1 MAQTRSPYGPQSIK
15 VAKAAAAERQSE
27 DTSRTD
33 QVQQE
38 HIKFTTWLA
47 DNNLDLPLPDQ
58 PMTEE
63 EHKQTQA
70 NWRELC
76 AGKGQIRIPDNASP
90 ECKAEMRAMHASLL
104 FSKQGRRLLEQ
115 VLHPKTKTAVEPIK
129 INEAQPDPAKTREQ
143 RASRLRDRDTLLPVT
158 QAEID
163 GLRKEIDTLQAQ
175 RGPVALKIS
184 DLKRK
189 QRKLQSAPSSSK
201 SSLSG
206 EEKKSRAELEDQL
219 AALNEQI
226 RPFDTKLKALDK
238 TILPLEEGLGAYGK
252 WEPPPPGLADPHD
265 KVLTLR
271 QGLRDSEII
280 CYGEDDAKI
289 LTPAF
294 LVYGHELVLCARRRA
309 GIDNITDLGDSALD
323 RKWGN
328 LEEYGTIHGDDEAE
342 DKVGGLCENKLR
354 ADYKLPPCKYVRSKT
369 QDEVEVDEANAL

>member
-1 MAQTRSPYGPQSIK
+1 
-15 VAKAAAAERQSE
+15 
-27 DTSRTD
+27 
-33 QVQQE
+33 
-38 HIKFTTWLA
+38 
-47 DNNLDLPLPDQ
+47 
-58 PMTEE
+58 
-63 EHKQTQA
+63 
-70 NWRELC
+70 
-76 AGKGQIRIPDNASP
+76 
-90 ECKAEMRAMHASLL
+90 MRAMHASLL

-252 WEPPPPGLADPHD
+252 WEPPPPGLADPPG

-280 CYGEDDAKI
+280 CYGEDDAEI

-294 LVYGHELVLCARRRA
+294 LVYGHELVHCARRRA

-323 RKWGN
+323 REWGN
-328 LEEYGTIHGDDEAE
+328 LEEYGTIHGDREAE
-342 DKVGGLCENKLR
+342 DKLGGLCENKLR
-354 ADYKLPPCKYVRSKT
+354 DDYKLPRRKYVRSKT
-369 QDEVEVDEANAL
+369 RDEVEADEAKAL